1 MPPLPPELMYQILSF
16 LVAAGAIYGGIRADL
31 KGIHSRLGANEQ
43 AIEAAR
49 VRMDNHIERSH
60 I

>member
-1 MPPLPPELMYQILSF
+1 MPNLPPEAIQLLSF

-31 KGIHSRLGANEQ
+31 KSIVARLGANEQ

-60 I
+60 

>member
-1 MPPLPPELMYQILSF
+1 MPTLSPEVIQVLSF

-31 KGIHSRLGANEQ
+31 KSIVARLGANEQ

-49 VRMDNHIERSH
+49 VRMDNHLERSH
-60 I
+60 T

>member
-1 MPPLPPELMYQILSF
+1 MPSLPPESVYQFLSF

-31 KGIHSRLGANEQ
+31 KSIVSRLGAAEQ
-43 AIEAAR
+43 AIESGR

-60 I
+60 